1 MVRLFLMP
9 CYSPIKLRAHTDT
22 PQRVPCG
29 RCLGCHL
36 ERSRQWAMR
45 CVHEARYHEANSFIT
60 LTYRDEEL
68 IYGGSDRPTL
78 YPRHLTLFLKKLR
91 KEINVPIRYFACG
104 EYGSRYSRPHYH
116 ALIFGYDFPDKKIC
130 GTKGDNHYYSSDML
144 NRIWGYGN
152 TIIGAVTFE
161 SAAYIARYTLKKK
174 YGQDGEKWKNEY
186 QIEQEFLRMSL
197 KPGIGYKFYEQFK
210 DDIYPHDYLIIR
222 DGIKCKP
229 ARYYNKLYQKSNPQE
244 YEELINKRKLALNNN
259 WMDNTKKRLAVKCK
273 VKLAAIKSLTRDID

>member
-1 MVRLFLMP
+1 MP
-9 CYSPIKLRAHTDT
+9 CYSPVTLRAHTEDS
-22 PQRVPCG
+22 QRVPCG

-104 EYGSRYSRPHYH
+104 EYGSRYNRPHYH

-130 GTKGDNHYYSSDML
+130 GTKGDNYYYSSDML
-144 NRIWGYGN
+144 NRIWGHGN

-161 SAAYIARYTLKKK
+161 SAAYIARYTLKKQ
-174 YGQDGEKWKNEY
+174 YGGNAKTWQNSFK
-186 QIEQEFLRMSL
+186 IEQEFLRMSL
-197 KPGIGYKFYEQFK
+197 KPGIGYKFYEQYK

-229 ARYYNKLYQKSNPQE
+229 ARYYNKLYKKSNPLQ
-244 YEELINKRKLALNNN
+244 YEELINKRKLALRSNIE
-259 WMDNTKKRLAVKCK
+259 DNTKKRLAVRHK